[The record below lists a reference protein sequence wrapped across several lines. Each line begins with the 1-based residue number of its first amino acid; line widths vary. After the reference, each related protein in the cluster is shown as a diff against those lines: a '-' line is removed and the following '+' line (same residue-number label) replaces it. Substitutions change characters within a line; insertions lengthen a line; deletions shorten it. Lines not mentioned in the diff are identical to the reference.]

1 MKRQTLIA
9 MALLLSALFT
19 FGGGV
24 ALAHGGK
31 GVTVQPLTPKPGEV
45 ITVTGDE
52 LGASSTVEVRLI
64 GTGVDIDLGE
74 AQANDEGDFTAQF
87 RVPANLAP
95 GNYQIQAKGAELATT
110 EITVVAAGTTES
122 TTSPA
127 MTETPAPPVRER
139 PLGETIGLVTLF
151 GVLAGL
157 GLFFARMKRREPA
170 AS

>member
-1 MKRQTLIA
+1 MKPKILIA
-9 MALLLSALFT
+9 IALLLSALYT

-31 GVTVQPLTPKPGEV
+31 GVTVQPLTPKPGDV

-87 RVPANLAP
+87 RVPADLKP
-95 GNYQIQAKGAELATT
+95 GSYQLQAKGAESATT
-110 EITVVAAGTTES
+110 EITVVAAGSTES
-122 TTSPA
+122 TTSATMAEAPA
-127 MTETPAPPVRER
+127 TPVRER
-139 PLGETIGLVTLF
+139 PLGETIGLVALF

-157 GLFFARMKRREPA
+157 GLFFARTVRREPA
-170 AS
+170 S